1 MAIEDDMLQAE
12 PGHAPVA
19 LVPHDGRAGHLRQAA
34 ALARALG
41 MHAAVLPTPLR
52 MPWRGLAPRNAP
64 LGWALHRREWSPLP
78 ERPPRVIIGCGRRS
92 ALAGLWLREHWG
104 GTPALVQILDCGL
117 PPGRFDAVI
126 VPRHDRLR
134 GERVITMTGSLNPVD
149 EAWLAAGAGA
159 WRELAELPVPRVTV
173 LLGGPA
179 RGTDFRRAASP
190 AVLARW
196 GDDIAARNG
205 SLVLVASPRT
215 PPGWLDAVADGWAGI
230 PAARLDW
237 PASEPRYASALAH
250 ATHLLVTADSTNL
263 LSEACAT
270 GRPVAVLG
278 GETARGRR
286 AGLLESLREAGP
298 LVDVDEWL
306 DHGPV
311 EPLREAP
318 RVAESLRGLLGAR

>member
-1 MAIEDDMLQAE
+1 MLKRWLLILIMSSL
-12 PGHAPVA
+12 PVA
-19 LVPHDGRAGHLRQAA
+19 TVYAQFYAPQDGKFAEVVTLLSEG
-34 ALARALG
+34 
-41 MHAAVLPTPLR
+41 
-52 MPWRGLAPRNAP
+52 
-64 LGWALHRREWSPLP
+64 E
-78 ERPPRVIIGCGRRS
+78 
-92 ALAGLWLREHWG
+92 
-104 GTPALVQILDCGL
+104 ALVDQIN
-117 PPGRFDAVI
+117 
-126 VPRHDRLR
+126 RLCQIR
-134 GERVITMTGSLNPVD
+134 PK
-149 EAWLAAGAGA
+149 
-159 WRELAELPVPRVTV
+159 
-173 LLGGPA
+173 
-179 RGTDFRRAASP
+179 
-190 AVLARW
+190 
-196 GDDIAARNG
+196 
-205 SLVLVASPRT
+205 
-215 PPGWLDAVADGWAGI
+215 LDAIADGWAGI

-286 AGLLESLREAGP
+286 ADLLESLREAGP